1 MTRPPDTAEA
11 EVAALMTLAAD
22 CDAASNS
29 LEIFG
34 AVARAAD
41 VVLGFQLL
49 TILTLD
55 PATLEV
61 QRYYTSNET
70 AYPTGG
76 KKPMRD
82 TPWGRQVLQD
92 GRPFVGTQAADI
104 RAHFAD
110 HELIISLGLESIVNL
125 PVRWQG
131 QVLGTLNLLHGPGY
145 YSDASVAV
153 GRLLTPHLV
162 APLMTLKH

>member
-1 MTRPPDTAEA
+1 
-11 EVAALMTLAAD
+11 
-22 CDAASNS
+22 
-29 LEIFG
+29 
-34 AVARAAD
+34 
-41 VVLGFQLL
+41 
-49 TILTLD
+49 
-55 PATLEV
+55 
-61 QRYYTSNET
+61 
-70 AYPTGG
+70 
-76 KKPMRD
+76 MRD

-104 RAHFAD
+104 RTHFAD